1 MSKVAITDAEA
12 GFVETWESV
21 SQTTQ
26 YVIKLDFR
34 GEPYHH
40 MVPSER
46 EFDITTEERL
56 LTQKAVNRDGLD
68 PFTNGCFR
76 PVRVPEDITVDTNPN
91 ALSKADI
98 ERIFKASSR
107 AWDEYLSVID
117 GAETLQRMVDLAQD
131 SDDLSVK
138 RLNQLQERLAEVRP
152 KRRVE
157 SKSLDEYEKA
167 GTGSG
172 RRSTTSKSTRS
183 ASTV

>member
-1 MSKVAITDAEA
+1 MTKVAITDAEA

-34 GEPYHH
+34 GEPFHH

-56 LTQKAVNRDGLD
+56 LTQKAVNRDGFD
-68 PFTNGCFR
+68 PFSNGCFR
-76 PVRVPEDITVDTNPN
+76 PIRVPEDITIDTNPN
-91 ALSKADI
+91 ALAKEDI
-98 ERIFKASSR
+98 LRIFKASHR
-107 AWDEYLSVID
+107 AWEEYLSVID

-138 RLNQLQERLAEVRP
+138 RLNELKDRLSEVRP
-152 KRRVE
+152 KRRLE
-157 SKSLDEYEKA
+157 SKSLDDYENA

-183 ASTV
+183 ASSV